1 PYQGILRSGFKM
13 GDNAIVM
20 GIGGI
25 GQYLVQELKAMG
37 AKTVIALAR
46 RQEPLDKMLLNGA
59 DYVINIKDKSSR
71 DVSKEIKGIQKSD
84 GLANTDWKI
93 FEATGSKPGADL
105 ALSLLSFTGT
115 LVIVGY
121 GGYKTDFAFS
131 RLMAFDAEIKGT
143 WGCLP
148 EYYPLVLG
156 MVTSKKINL
165 TDYVQSRPMSTI
177 NEAFAEAHAQSPE
190 KRIVLVPDF

>member
-1 PYQGILRSGFKM
+1 M

-37 AKTVIALAR
+37 ANTVIALAR
-46 RQEPLDKMLLNGA
+46 RQEPLDKMLFNGA
-59 DYVINIKDKSSR
+59 DFAVNIAGKTPR
-71 DVSKEIKGIQKSD
+71 DIAGEIKGIQKAK
-84 GLANTDWKI
+84 GLPGFDWKI
-93 FEATGSKPGADL
+93 FEATGSKPGAEL

-115 LVIVGY
+115 LVVVGY
-121 GGYKTDFAFS
+121 GGYKADFAFS
-131 RLMAFDAEIKGT
+131 RLMAFDAEIKGS

-148 EYYPLVLG
+148 EYYPIVLG

-165 TDYVQSRPMSTI
+165 TDYVQTRPMSTI
-177 NEAFAEAHAQSPE
+177 NAVFEEAHAQSPE